1 MKKTLFSLLLVI
13 ILLFCSCTVKVNDDK
28 AKNNTTKGNTTTQ
41 TTDNTTT
48 SEVETT
54 GVRTFYTKEI
64 KEDSSDPYSSLIK
77 NKCNDIVRYWEGGIE
92 QDKKFGFDYYIRNF
106 DDLYYFLYDL
116 DKDGTNELL
125 LGTLQRVGIDYE
137 DITAPEKIC
146 ITSIYTIKNGKA
158 VKVDNGIL
166 TVYYIIII
174 DRILYSNGVI
184 VTEWGKEKKP
194 CYSAAALENGEMK
207 MKSYVLYGDTGLD
220 GDFLKVVN
228 FDGMDTVK
236 ITNNEYYSLYNKYI
250 GDAKAVDIDW
260 KRIDEYSVK

>member
-13 ILLFCSCTVKVNDDK
+13 IILFSSCTVN
-28 AKNNTTKGNTTTQ
+28 TKGNVTTQ
-41 TTDNTTT
+41 TTDNITTLEVGTT
-48 SEVETT
+48 SEKP
-54 GVRTFYTKEI
+54 FYTKEI
-64 KEDSSDPYSSLIK
+64 KTDVSDPYSSLIK
-77 NKCNDIVRYWEGGIE
+77 EKCDYITTFWKDVNPE
-92 QDKKFGFDYYIRNF
+92 DKKRGFDYYIRNF

-146 ITSIYTIKNGKA
+146 ITNIYTIKDGKA

-184 VTEWGKEKKP
+184 VTEWGNEKKP

>member
-1 MKKTLFSLLLVI
+1 MKKTIFFLLLVI
-13 ILLFCSCTVKVNDDK
+13 IILFSSCTVN
-28 AKNNTTKGNTTTQ
+28 TKGNVTTQ
-41 TTDNTTT
+41 TTDNITTLEVGTTT
-48 SEVETT
+48 EKP
-54 GVRTFYTKEI
+54 FYTKEI
-64 KEDSSDPYSSLIK
+64 KTDVSDPYSSLIK
-77 NKCNDIVRYWEGGIE
+77 EKCDYITTFWKDVNPE
-92 QDKKFGFDYYIRNF
+92 DKKFGFDYYIRNF

-146 ITSIYTIKNGKA
+146 ITNIYTIKDGKA

>member
-146 ITSIYTIKNGKA
+146 ISSIYTVKDGKT
-158 VKVDNGIL
+158 VKVDTGSWWDF
-166 TVYYIIII
+166 VIII

-184 VTEWGKEKKP
+184 VVKWGNEEIP
-194 CYSAAALENGEMK
+194 CYAAWTLENEELNIK
-207 MKSYVLYGDTGLD
+207 CYVRHSAGDPEKGYY
-220 GDFLKVVN
+220 KAIN
-228 FDGMDTVK
+228 FHNLSETSISKD
-236 ITNNEYYSLYNKYI
+236 EYYSLYNKYI